1 MKGFTGFSF
10 SKLPSLGYDQGIYYA
25 LGYCGNGVAMA
36 PYLGHKAALKLLHPS
51 ENHSV
56 FEKTPL
62 VTRPYYYGRP
72 WFLSFVSAIFR
83 GYDLL
88 DDYRRKRSL
97 KKI

>member
-1 MKGFTGFSF
+1 MTQFSPYWWQDQLQYSNSDDVPKKSDIVIVGAGYTGLS
-10 SKLPSLGYDQGIYYA
+10 
-25 LGYCGNGVAMA
+25 
-36 PYLGHKAALKLLHPS
+36 AALKLLQPS

-62 VTRPYYYGRP
+62 FTRPYYYGRP

-88 DDYRRKRSL
+88 DNYRRKRSL